1 MTLFGFHQMKEK
13 GTPSGLD
20 YFDDIKAREVAMT
33 AAEQIRQR
41 GKMEGLQEGR
51 VKSINLL
58 MKLLRKRFGEIS
70 PGLEQKLQGSDLDI
84 LDRFGEKFFDFEN
97 LKDAERWMEK
107 QGNG

>member
-1 MTLFGFHQMKEK
+1 
-13 GTPSGLD
+13 
-20 YFDDIKAREVAMT
+20 MT

-41 GKMEGLQEGR
+41 GKLEGLQEGR

-58 MKLLRKRFGEIS
+58 MKLIRKRFGGIS
-70 PGLEQKLQGSDLDI
+70 PNLEQKLQRSDLDI

>member
-1 MTLFGFHQMKEK
+1 MKEK